1 MCLYEH
7 QDMYTGKF
15 GTLHNSTNLGATQQN
30 GMENQL
36 QPVYTMSTDKTTR
49 KTKVLLCAT
58 VGMGLQ
64 PKKPDVT
71 TCIR

>member
-36 QPVYTMSTDKTTR
+36 QPVYTMSTE
-49 KTKVLLCAT
+49 KTKVLLRAT

-64 PKKPDVT
+64 QKRPDVT